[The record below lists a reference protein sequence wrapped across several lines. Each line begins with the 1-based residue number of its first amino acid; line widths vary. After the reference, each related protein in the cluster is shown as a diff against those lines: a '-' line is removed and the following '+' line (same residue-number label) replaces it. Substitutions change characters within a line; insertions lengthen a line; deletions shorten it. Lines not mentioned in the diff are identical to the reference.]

1 MKEPHQ
7 SVQYTVKE
15 QPQQQQLQQ
24 QIYAVKDANS
34 PNGQTL
40 YTLKESYN
48 SSNSNGNGNAPGILF
63 FKHLI

>member
-1 MKEPHQ
+1 MKEPNQ
-7 SVQYTVKE
+7 SVQYAVKE
-15 QPQQQQLQQ
+15 QPQQQQQLLQQ

-48 SSNSNGNGNAPGILF
+48 SNSNGNSSAPGNF
-63 FKHLI
+63 C